1 MPNFSNYFV
10 DLERP
15 SRHRSHLTSIK
26 HIRCQ
31 HGHAIRRVIM
41 EVFRSEGEA
50 GQLIHSPAVVL
61 IPAADIEEIP
71 LRFYEL
77 TTEFFG
83 AVFGFCCSEMLVVI
97 REYSDFMVENSE
109 TTWWNEGTP

>member
-1 MPNFSNYFV
+1 MAMLSAASSCRFFAVKEKLVSSFMA
-10 DLERP
+10 L
-15 SRHRSHLTSIK
+15 L
-26 HIRCQ
+26 
-31 HGHAIRRVIM
+31 
-41 EVFRSEGEA
+41 
-50 GQLIHSPAVVL
+50 AVVL
-61 IPAADIEEIP
+61 IAAADIEEIP